1 MKNFCAICLC
11 VLLSIAF
18 IDVYL
23 DNKIMEATLMLNDNK
38 NLPLSGNETFFSEK
52 TIYYP
57 TGEVESITESFSTDE
72 NSEIVATPP
81 EEITTQV
88 ETSPTPETEINNE
101 ENSEE
106 QSVEIPNDATIITEE
121 DLGLPIETETNQSNQ
136 EQTVLETSIE
146 PILIDGEIDVEKL
159 LSKIEFTEKL
169 FLGKVLIKIGGM
181 ETVEKLIKGDTA
193 AYETVQRKLSLEE
206 QEQLVSLFN
215 KYKNYIGNIT
225 N

>member
-1 MKNFCAICLC
+1 
-11 VLLSIAF
+11 LSIAF

-81 EEITTQV
+81 EEITAQI
-88 ETSPTPETEINNE
+88 EPSPAPETEINNE

-121 DLGLPIETETNQSNQ
+121 DLGLPTETETNQSNQ

-193 AYETVQRKLSLEE
+193 AYKTVQRKLSLEE

>member
-38 NLPLSGNETFFSEK
+38 EMPLSGNETFFSEK

-57 TGEVESITESFSTDE
+57 TGEVESITESFSTNE

-81 EEITTQV
+81 EEITAQV
-88 ETSPTPETEINNE
+88 ETSPTPETETNNE

-121 DLGLPIETETNQSNQ
+121 DLELPIETETNQSNQ
-136 EQTVLETSIE
+136 EKTVLETSIE

>member
-1 MKNFCAICLC
+1 
-11 VLLSIAF
+11 LSIAF

-81 EEITTQV
+81 EEITAQV

-121 DLGLPIETETNQSNQ
+121 DLGLPTETETSQSNQ

>member
-1 MKNFCAICLC
+1 
-11 VLLSIAF
+11 LSIAF

-23 DNKIMEATLMLNDNK
+23 DNKIMEAALMLNDNK
-38 NLPLSGNETFFSEK
+38 EMPLSGNETFFSEK

-81 EEITTQV
+81 EEITAQI
-88 ETSPTPETEINNE
+88 EPSPAPETEINNE

-121 DLGLPIETETNQSNQ
+121 DLGLPTETETNQSNQ

-193 AYETVQRKLSLEE
+193 AYKTVQRKLSLEE